1 MPLTEAQTVTVTTI
15 YLASV
20 LPTLIIICLYLAGK
34 LPRWIMALFLC
45 SFAICALGWEVWLT
59 YGLLDGLDVDSRRPA
74 ALSAAIPMHI
84 NWILNSLGDAAAVG
98 LTGVLLVW
106 LCYGRSDKAFRDWHW
121 GAFTVLFIWFVGQNL
136 LVELFVYQE
145 QLAEGLRLSW
155 APLIPTG
162 PWYNPIV
169 LELGGR
175 TVQLQTQLPWLLMTP
190 IYYYLLIRIYRRFNA
205 A

>member
-20 LPTLIIICLYLAGK
+20 LPTLILISLYLAGK
-34 LPRWIMALFLC
+34 LPRWIMVLFLC
-45 SFAICALGWEVWLT
+45 SFVICALGWEVWLT
-59 YGLLDGLDVDSRRPA
+59 YGLLDGLDVNSRRPA

-106 LCYGRSDKAFRDWHW
+106 LCYGRSDEPFRNWHW
-121 GAFTVLFIWFVGQNL
+121 GAFTVLLIWFVGQNL

-169 LELGGR
+169 LELDGR

-190 IYYYLLIRIYRRFNA
+190 IYYYLLIRIYRRFNVT
-205 A
+205 